1 MSRTKI
7 ALLFYVAVALVLN
20 MVVLG
25 ALYLE
30 QGRRVLTVSFLK
42 VGQGDAILITS
53 PSGAEVLIDGGPD
66 RSVLREI
73 PHVLGP
79 IDRSLDLVIATHPD
93 KDHIAGLA
101 EVLERFE
108 VKAVMEPGIPYGS
121 SYAEALSAGVKD
133 EEGVER
139 VYARRGMRIHL
150 GAGAY
155 ADVLYPDRD
164 VAGVE
169 TNTGS
174 IVLRVVYGETEF
186 MLTGDA
192 PASVEDWVVAGGG
205 ALQSDVLKAGHH
217 GSRTSTGEG
226 WMEAVRPTHVV
237 ISAGKGN
244 SYGHPHEEVV
254 ERVSAHGATL
264 HSTQEGRVTFISDG
278 TAVWRK

>member
-1 MSRTKI
+1 MSRSRI
-7 ALLFYVAVALVLN
+7 ALLLYIAGALVLN
-20 MVVLG
+20 AAVFG

-30 QGRRVLTVSFLK
+30 QSRKVLTVSFLK

-53 PSGAEVLIDGGPD
+53 PSGAEVLVDGGPD
-66 RSVLREI
+66 RSVLREL

-108 VKAVMEPGIPYGS
+108 VKAVLEPGIPYDS
-121 SYAEALSAGVKD
+121 SYAEALDAGVKG

-139 VYARRGMRIHL
+139 VYARRGMRVHL

-174 IVLRVVYGETEF
+174 IVLRVVYGQTEF

-192 PASVEDWVVAGGG
+192 PTSIEDWVVAGSG

-217 GSRTSTGEG
+217 GSRTSTGEV
-226 WMEAVRPTHVV
+226 WIEAVRPAHVV
-237 ISAGKGN
+237 ISAGEGN

-254 ERVSAHGATL
+254 ERINTHGAAL